1 MIFKYFQINEVK
13 FLRSTI
19 WAKGSL
25 FPSSVC
31 KHGRQLEV
39 PEHEGGPGLGVG
51 TGCRGPSAWRGW
63 DLTVEQDA
71 GGMEVGAAPLNGIKQ
86 DVGSVLTRAP
96 WTPGQISRILRAGK
110 GSVLVKDRA
119 DL

>member
-25 FPSSVC
+25 FLSSVC
-31 KHGRQLEV
+31 KHGRRREA
-39 PEHEGGPGLGVG
+39 PEHEGGPGWG
-51 TGCRGPSAWRGW
+51 WRRMQRPLRVAGW

-71 GGMEVGAAPLNGIKQ
+71 GGMEMGAAPLNGIKQ

-96 WTPGQISRILRAGK
+96 WTPGPVSRILGAGK